1 MKNIT
6 DEEVKHIA
14 KLSALDLSAEQ
25 VKSMKTH
32 LSAMLEYF
40 ETLDE
45 IDVSSV
51 PPTAHILDAVN
62 MLRADIPTES
72 MPTDELMK
80 NAPESDGG
88 AYVVPRV
95 VE

>member
-1 MKNIT
+1 MNSIT
-6 DEEVKHIA
+6 DEEVKRIA
-14 KLSALDLSAEQ
+14 KLSALNLTDGE
-25 VKSMKTH
+25 VVGMKKH
-32 LSAMLEYF
+32 LNAMLAYF
-40 ETLDE
+40 ETLDG

-62 MLRADIPTES
+62 VLREDVSQCS
-72 MPTDELMK
+72 MPTEELLK